1 MICFIYCINLI
12 DFVPDS
18 PDNIFGDHMKKGRSK
33 VYRDSEKVPL
43 GESDELA
50 MI

>member
-1 MICFIYCINLI
+1 MT
-12 DFVPDS
+12 DFVTDS
-18 PDNIFGDHMKKGRSK
+18 PDGIFGDHMKTGRSK
-33 VYRDSEKVPL
+33 VYRDAEKVPL

>member
-1 MICFIYCINLI
+1 
-12 DFVPDS
+12 
-18 PDNIFGDHMKKGRSK
+18 MKTGRSK
-33 VYRDSEKVPL
+33 VYRDAEKVPL